1 MSTEPSR
8 SKSSSGMRPQPPG
21 VSGVKPLDAEAK
33 LASLVTRRE
42 AIEIWNSIAES
53 GLTLPSTLYRFA
65 ALIWAK
71 ANGCSSN

>member
-1 MSTEPSR
+1 MSAVPRR
-8 SKSSSGMRPQPPG
+8 SESSSGMPPRRPG
-21 VSGVKPLDAEAK
+21 VSDIKPLDAEAK

-71 ANGCSSN
+71 ANGSPSS